1 MGLAMVYGIVKAH
14 KGFIDVGSDIGKG
27 ATFTVY
33 IPATD
38 IAPATVYA
46 ADLPGKGHG
55 RILIVDDEEV
65 VRKLAREMLHRAGYD
80 VVTVT
85 GSTEAVAWY
94 RSHPHE
100 ADLVII
106 DMVMPGKDGQE
117 CFKALK
123 AIDPAVRAILSTGY
137 GLDGHAQD
145 TLDAGMVGY
154 VQKPY
159 HMEDLVT
166 AVADALAD
174 RLS

>member
-1 MGLAMVYGIVKAH
+1 MVYGIVKAH
-14 KGFIDVGSDIGKG
+14 QGFIDVESDIGKG
-27 ATFTVY
+27 TTFTVY
-33 IPATD
+33 VPATD
-38 IAPATVYA
+38 VVPATA
-46 ADLPGKGHG
+46 HPADLPRKGHG

-65 VRKLAREMLHRAGYD
+65 VRKLAREMLRRSGYD
-80 VVTVT
+80 VVTAT
-85 GSTEAVAWY
+85 GTTEAVTWY
-94 RSHPHE
+94 RAHPHE

-123 AIDPAVRAILSTGY
+123 AIDPDVRAILSTGY

-159 HMEDLVT
+159 HMEDLIT

-174 RLS
+174 QPS